1 MGEGC
6 EEIFMQEELKVS
18 VQVPKS
24 LSQRH
29 KQGPVGLLGVA
40 IMARSANCQASQVP
54 TVSLNPLSVPA

>member
-18 VQVPKS
+18 VQVQKS

-29 KQGPVGLLGVA
+29 KQGLVGLLGVA
-40 IMARSANCQASQVP
+40 IMIMARSAKCQQYLFP
-54 TVSLNPLSVPA
+54 